1 MILRDT
7 KHLSLVMQLPTHVTS
22 GQYFSTG
29 TEIPL
34 KAFDLYDR
42 EPVSKIVFRVRKE
55 FDNGKV
61 FFRGRR
67 RIYSL
72 WDDQPEAFLRD

>member
-7 KHLSLVMQLPTHVTS
+7 KHLSLVMDLPTSVPS

-29 TEIPL
+29 TEIPV
-34 KAFDLYDR
+34 KTFELYDR
-42 EPVSKIVFRVRKE
+42 ELVDKIVFRVRKE

-61 FFRGRR
+61 FFHGHR
-67 RIYSL
+67 RIYGL